1 MAVIMSLDE
10 ALEDIKAKEKDN
22 GELIVN
28 RFNKKKF
35 ETLLLALANDLNFTT
50 EVVKVKNQE
59 KMTETVEVTKKF
71 RKFCK
76 CYFKRVNKQLSKES
90 TDGWLKY
97 HLSGIKNPLAVYA
110 ELGGI
115 IEYDCKRKSL
125 IKTFLQAI
133 RNFFKVLWN
142 FYKTLMRKIIY
153 SLKPVKVSYYLMI
166 KKRRRNFSIL
176 LFF

>member
-1 MAVIMSLDE
+1 MKRLSKNYDVRLSSNLIERSKYLDFSKSFGCPVMRI
-10 ALEDIKAKEKDN
+10 LGIRYKDITTNGLTED
-22 GELIVN
+22 
-28 RFNKKKF
+28 NKISS
-35 ETLLLALANDLNFTT
+35 EDLTGFSKSVYENS
-50 EVVKVKNQE
+50 
-59 KMTETVEVTKKF
+59 KKF

-115 IEYDCKRKSL
+115 VEYDCKRKSF
-125 IKTFLQAI
+125 IKTLLQAI
-133 RNFFKVLWN
+133 REFFKVLWN

-153 SLKPVKVSYYLMI
+153 SLKPVKVSY
-166 KKRRRNFSIL
+166 
-176 LFF
+176 